1 MAQVEGDGTAT
12 GSDLHGH
19 GHGGVVGVG
28 IGAQHGRVA
37 LHEGLAFGIDE
48 ARAQRHQ
55 HGLAFPA
62 EEAGHVPDTGK
73 FQVLQDR
80 AGLIGH
86 LHGLAGRRV
95 LAVRGLP
102 AAHAAGGND
111 HPGVEAVKIAVD
123 GIEAQGAADAAV
135 LLQQLGQQDA
145 SHPLHGALLELA
157 HDVLD
162 HQLAATALELG
173 RVQLHMVQSPLGD
186 VFHAAVFFL
195 EKFAAEAFV
204 VMQTVGRALQDLFHE
219 VLVAEAVEIIDEVLD
234 PLVHVVRG
242 EDGFKVAARH
252 GHQTAPVAGALVHDA
267 DAGFRGQ
274 FGTAVGG
281 PQAGG
286 TAAHDQDVRRDM
298 MHVHLTVLRPEPWG
312 YRGKQAAV
320 LRGTDA
326 RRWPRK
332 DNAAH
337 R

>member
-1 MAQVEGDGTAT
+1 
-12 GSDLHGH
+12 
-19 GHGGVVGVG
+19 
-28 IGAQHGRVA
+28 
-37 LHEGLAFGIDE
+37 
-48 ARAQRHQ
+48 
-55 HGLAFPA
+55 
-62 EEAGHVPDTGK
+62 
-73 FQVLQDR
+73 
-80 AGLIGH
+80 
-86 LHGLAGRRV
+86 
-95 LAVRGLP
+95 
-102 AAHAAGGND
+102 
-111 HPGVEAVKIAVD
+111 
-123 GIEAQGAADAAV
+123 
-135 LLQQLGQQDA
+135 
-145 SHPLHGALLELA
+145 
-157 HDVLD
+157 
-162 HQLAATALELG
+162 
-173 RVQLHMVQSPLGD
+173 MVQSPLGD

-195 EKFAAEAFV
+195 EEFAAEAFV

-219 VLVAEAVEIIDEVLD
+219 VLVAEAVEIINEIPD

-326 RRWPRK
+326 RRWRLTGTVV
-332 DNAAH
+332 H
-337 R
+337 RYSRSYSRRHRR